1 MPSTTIAVMNACE
14 KRAKVTVTMREDGDM
29 DVSIESDCDIV
40 QAYGERLRK
49 ITPEDVYGFERSR
62 INSDEIRGN
71 LTPNCI
77 VPNAVYNAAFL
88 EMGLLTK
95 SLAKKSHENSVILDV
110 SEYERPRNT
119 PK

>member
-14 KRAKVTVTMREDGDM
+14 KSAKVTVSMREDGDM
-29 DVSIESDCDIV
+29 DVLIESDCDLV
-40 QAYGERLRK
+40 RAYGERLSW
-49 ITPEDVYGFERSR
+49 ISPEDVYGFERSR

-95 SLAKKSHENSVILDV
+95 SLAKKSHDNRVILDDKAN
-110 SEYERPRNT
+110 EQKDR
-119 PK
+119 

>member
-1 MPSTTIAVMNACE
+1 
-14 KRAKVTVTMREDGDM
+14 MREDGDM

-95 SLAKKSHENSVILDV
+95 SLAEKSHDNSVILDA
-110 SEYERPRNT
+110 SEYERPQNK
-119 PK
+119 PE